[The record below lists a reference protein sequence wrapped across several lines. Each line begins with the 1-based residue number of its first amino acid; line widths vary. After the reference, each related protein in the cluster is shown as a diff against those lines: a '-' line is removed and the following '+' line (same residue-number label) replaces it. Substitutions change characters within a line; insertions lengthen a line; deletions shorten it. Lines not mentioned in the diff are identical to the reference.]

1 MADDIL
7 DELEDDF
14 DDDMSDL
21 LDDDDLDEDSDE
33 ASEEDVD
40 DDINDKKDLKSSIVT
55 KVTTTFKTFLHKILG
70 STKAIIIV
78 AVSIVVLISIALIL
92 WLFVFSSGPDEVLA
106 PQQDAAQAIANGEP
120 IEEEIIFEDIVEF
133 EPFERIALKT
143 SSTMG
148 RVSLQLSFELTDAR
162 YRKQIYA
169 MEDRI
174 RKIVMQQV
182 ENTTWLEL
190 RNPEGKIML
199 KYNLLQRINAIFPK
213 ATVRNV
219 YFTFFIMQ

>member
-14 DDDMSDL
+14 DDDMSDI
-21 LDDDDLDEDSDE
+21 LDDDALEEVSDEDTK
-33 ASEEDVD
+33 
-40 DDINDKKDLKSSIVT
+40 DKKDLKSSLVT
-55 KVTTTFKTFLHKILG
+55 KIIIVFKTLLHKILG

-78 AVSIVVLISIALIL
+78 AVSIVVLISIALVL
-92 WLFVFSSGPDEVLA
+92 WFFVFSSDQDEVLA
-106 PQQDAAQAIANGEP
+106 PQKGDVQTTVQGESL
-120 IEEEIIFEDIVEF
+120 EEEIIFEDIVEL

-148 RVSLQLSFELTDAR
+148 QISLQLSFELTDVR

-174 RKIVMQQV
+174 RNIVIQQV